1 LVLTYDALAD
11 EISPEVVI
19 NRVLQTVAMPQVNAV
34 PQQGH
39 SVPPVMQAAGAA
51 SGR

>member
-1 LVLTYDALAD
+1 M
-11 EISPEVVI
+11 SPEIVI
-19 NRVLQTVAMPQVNAV
+19 NRVLQTVALPAVNAV

-39 SVPPVMQAAGAA
+39 SVPPVMQTVAA